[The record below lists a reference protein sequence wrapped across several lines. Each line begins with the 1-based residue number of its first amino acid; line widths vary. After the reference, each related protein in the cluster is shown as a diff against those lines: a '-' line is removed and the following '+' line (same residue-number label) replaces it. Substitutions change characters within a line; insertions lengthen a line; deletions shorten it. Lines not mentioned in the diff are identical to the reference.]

1 MSGRAIRLSCVVA
14 TGLSFLALWGA
25 IAAHPWASA
34 AKRIAIDPR
43 LAALADKQ
51 RRLQYEAEQVKSLLR
66 RRWAVYGRRLSK
78 REQEI
83 ALIESRHRTALAA
96 ARAARARIAAELA
109 ARAAAQTASQ
119 HASLTSVVSPAGTV
133 STASTH
139 TVTPSPAA
147 AGAASTPAAPA
158 PAPTSPAPP
167 PPVVTVVATTPVTTT
182 KSSSQ

>member
-14 TGLSFLALWGA
+14 TALSFLALAAA

-43 LAALADKQ
+43 LVALADKQ
-51 RRLQYEAEQVKSLLR
+51 RRLQHEAEQVKSLLG
-66 RRWAVYGRRLSK
+66 RRWAVYGLLLSK

-109 ARAAAQTASQ
+109 ARAAAAQTASQ
-119 HASLTSVVSPAGTV
+119 QASLTSAIVTV
-133 STASTH
+133 STASTQ
-139 TVTPSPAA
+139 TVAPSPT
-147 AGAASTPAAPA
+147 AASPAPTPAAPA
-158 PAPTSPAPP
+158 RAPAPPSPP
-167 PPVVTVVATTPVTTT
+167 PPVVTVVTTTPVTTT
-182 KSSSQ
+182 KSSSH